1 MLVSHTQL
9 ATFRR
14 CPREFSFRYPMG
26 KVPVGTAATLST
38 GRAIHKAIGGHLRK
52 EWWWFG
58 VSDPKERAM
67 MAGYVARW
75 RDSPFTIEQT
85 DVPFVY
91 SIGEVTCPGV
101 IRARETRTEHKRDC
115 PMCRGLGTVAV
126 EVQGEL
132 DAVGYET
139 ARPTEKVILEHK
151 TTSEDITP
159 GSAYWRK
166 VLQVD
171 AQVSTYLRA
180 GATMGYQKVIYDV
193 IRKPELRQKQKET
206 ELEFVQRM
214 LTDMAERPEY
224 YFQRATVIRLEN
236 EREDFIKDTLGTV
249 RLMMVGEYPRNVD
262 SCFKWNRACDFFSV
276 CTGEVGIDDEA
287 RFKVRNPKP
296 AKPAPGGETQASS
309 GGSVAESPNGEAQ
322 DSPAAPGTVRSP
334 EGGKK
339 YVFSSDA

>member
-1 MLVSHTQL
+1 MLVSHTLL

-14 CPREFSFRYPMG
+14 CPREFSFRYNLGRIPI
-26 KVPVGTAATLST
+26 GTAAALST
-38 GRAIHKAIGGHLRK
+38 GRSIHAAIGGHLRG

-58 VSDPKERAM
+58 VNDPVQRAM
-67 MAGYVARW
+67 MMGYVTRW
-75 RDSPFTIEQT
+75 KDSPFTIEQT

-91 SIGEVTCPGV
+91 PIGDVTCPEV
-101 IRARETRTEHKRDC
+101 IRARETRGEHKRDC
-115 PMCRGLGTVAV
+115 VLCGGLGTVPV

-139 ARPTEKVILEHK
+139 ARPEEKVILEHK
-151 TTSEDITP
+151 TSSEDITP

-180 GATMGYQKVIYDV
+180 GATMGYKKVIYDV
-193 IRKPELRQKQKET
+193 IRKPALKQKQKET
-206 ELEFVQRM
+206 ADEFTARIVE
-214 LTDMAERPEY
+214 DMAERPDY

-262 SCFKWNRACDFFSV
+262 SCFKWNRPCEFFSV
-276 CTGEVGIDDEA
+276 CTGEVDINDNF
-287 RFKVRNPKP
+287 RFQTRERKP
-296 AKPAPGGETQASS
+296 EPRKDPAQAPS
-309 GGSVAESPNGEAQ
+309 GGSVEESPNGEAKV
-322 DSPAAPGTVRSP
+322 PTAPPGTLRSP

-339 YVFSSDA
+339 YVFGSDA